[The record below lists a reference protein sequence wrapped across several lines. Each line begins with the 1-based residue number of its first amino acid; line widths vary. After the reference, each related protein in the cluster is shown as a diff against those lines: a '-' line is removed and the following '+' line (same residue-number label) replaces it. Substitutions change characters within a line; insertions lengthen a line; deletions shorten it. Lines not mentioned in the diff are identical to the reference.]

1 MKQKKEKKLRLSKE
15 TIQDFENVLERDD
28 QKWVKGGSQNEY
40 VGITQV
46 PVFC

>member
-1 MKQKKEKKLRLSKE
+1 MKQKKEKKLCLSKE
-15 TIQDFENVLERDD
+15 TLQDLSIVLERDE
-28 QKWVKGGSQNEY
+28 QKWVKGG